1 MIGDTRNK
9 DSENYMLATFAIIG
23 ILIASRIISQM
34 FEQCEKTNRD
44 IMEEEAENSAHKI
57 KT

>member
-1 MIGDTRNK
+1 MTGDTRNS

-44 IMEEEAENSAHKI
+44 IREKEPENLACRI